1 MKKRNPLI
9 PGMMWL
15 PIFLALFGNTL
26 AYYGTRLITTGR
38 IHHDITSF
46 LDEKIPLIPWTIAI
60 YLGCYL
66 FWIVNYVIGCRQE
79 QEKAFRFM
87 SADFLAKIV
96 CLLCFLV
103 FPTTNI
109 RPVIEGN
116 SLWDELM
123 RLLYRLD
130 AADNLFPSIH
140 CLTSYFCFIAVR
152 KNKKIPRWYQ
162 ALSLF
167 ITISICLSTLTT
179 KQHVLIDVAAGVL
192 LAEISWRFVDKSGF
206 SKWYANILTKAYM
219 RITDRRVSEQKD

>member
-1 MKKRNPLI
+1 MKKRNRLI
-9 PGMMWL
+9 PDIMWI
-15 PIFLALFGNTL
+15 PILLALVCNMI
-26 AYYGTRLITTGR
+26 AYYGTRLVTTDW

-46 LDEKIPLIPWTIAI
+46 LDEKIPLIPWTVVI

-66 FWIVNYVIGCRQE
+66 FWIVNYVIGCRQD

-87 SADFLAKIV
+87 SADFLAKLV

-103 FPTTNI
+103 YPTTNI
-109 RPVIEGN
+109 RPDITGT
-116 SLWDELM
+116 SLWDELIKF
-123 RLLYRLD
+123 LYRVD

-152 KNKKIPRWYQ
+152 NNKKIPRWYQ
-162 ALSLF
+162 VLSLF

-192 LAEISWRFVDKSGF
+192 LAEISWLFVDKSGF
-206 SKWYANILTKAYM
+206 SRRYANILTKVYR
-219 RITDRRVSEQKD
+219 RITDRRLSEQKN